1 DAVAKNI
8 SSGTTAANS
17 VTSTAANTSNT
28 DLIFGAVMNDSG
40 NLLNIQAGTNFT
52 LRGSLNGADLATED
66 SMPVAPGPTA
76 ATWTFATADR
86 YLAQV
91 VAFKLAST
99 PAPLQDTTLPTVSVT
114 APTSGATVS
123 STINVSAN
131 ASDNV
136 AVVGVQFKLDGA
148 NLGAEVTVAPYS
160 TSLNTT
166 TVTDGTH
173 TLTAVARDAAGNPTT
188 SAAVSVTVG
197 NNTAPTVSILTP
209 AINSTVSFTVGVS
222 ATASDSAGI
231 AGVQFQVDGAN
242 WGAEVTSPPYK
253 MSWNTSKMSN
263 GSHILRA
270 LARDNTG
277 KWTISS
283 GVAV

>member
-1 DAVAKNI
+1 MIRRPPRSTLFPYTTLFRSQPYSILWD
-8 SSGTTAANS
+8 TTAASNGFD
-17 VTSTAANTSNT
+17 TLTA
-28 DLIFGAVMNDSG
+28 GAGDAAG
-40 NLLNIQAGTNFT
+40 NQAAASRVSFTVNNAAPDTVPPAVSLTNPAD
-52 LRGSLNGADLATED
+52 GS
-66 SMPVAPGPTA
+66 
-76 ATWTFATADR
+76 
-86 YLAQV
+86 
-91 VAFKLAST
+91 
-99 PAPLQDTTLPTVSVT
+99 TVS
-114 APTSGATVS
+114 AT
-123 STINVSAN
+123 IAVSAM

-136 AVVGVQFKLDGA
+136 GVVGVQFQLDGA

-197 NNTAPTVSILTP
+197 NNATPTVSILTP
-209 AINSTVSFTVGVS
+209 TINSALSSTVGVS
-222 ATASDSAGI
+222 ATASNSAGI

-277 KWTISS
+277 KRTISS
-283 GVAV
+283 GVAVRVSNPIRKRLYNQLTNSFTISGSGGKSFFTGQGSGLT